1 MELIHGHSICSGIA
15 DGEIQ
20 IFRRRPKEA
29 AAWTGVDSISILPAE
44 EVLRQSG
51 FREESLSA
59 DEEAERAAER
69 YQVFLVPGLVL
80 LLAGAALS
88 KGRFRRRPPAADV
101 QDQTGRDS
109 AEEK

>member
-1 MELIHGHSICSGIA
+1 MELIHGHSICSGIV

-59 DEEAERAAER
+59 DEEAERAVQAFDRVISDRRALFEQAKAEM
-69 YQVFLVPGLVL
+69 G
-80 LLAGAALS
+80 
-88 KGRFRRRPPAADV
+88 
-101 QDQTGRDS
+101 
-109 AEEK
+109 